1 MANISAYLGLISIGL
16 FIAWFGLAVFAIFY
30 EDCITHGP
38 GKWHSYILAP
48 VGVITMLLG
57 ILIIY
62 HATRVFIL

>member
-1 MANISAYLGLISIGL
+1 MTNISAYLGLISIGL
-16 FIAWFGLAVFAIFY
+16 FVVWFGLGMFAVFY
-30 EDCITHGP
+30 EDCVTHGP

-48 VGVITMLLG
+48 VGVFAMLLG